1 MMHIH
6 LLSQDEA
13 YVDCIER
20 GHHVPMRAATGNEPS
35 VPKTRHEWSD
45 PDIEQLPDYH
55 EIIENPM
62 DFGTLRRKLDA
73 GLYSNLEQLEVSS
86 GLITK
91 KGFKGSFGEAGKS
104 SKTFAILS
112 GVHSLVACL
121 LKRLRGKDDGF
132 GLITKKGFKGSFG
145 EAGKST
151 KTFAILSR
159 VHSLVACL
167 LKRLRGKD
175 DGSGLITKKGFKG
188 SFGEAGKSAK
198 TFTILSGVHS
208 LVACL
213 LKRLRGKD
221 DGKASAKAAEDAD
234 EQGHSSNDI
243 LHVIVG
249 TKSNSLYRQ

>member
-1 MMHIH
+1 MARLQQTQRKCVGSIP
-6 LLSQDEA
+6 
-13 YVDCIER
+13 R
-20 GHHVPMRAATGNEPS
+20 
-35 VPKTRHEWSD
+35 
-45 PDIEQLPDYH
+45 LPDDVVAAIAA
-55 EIIENPM
+55 EEETRCRIVFKP
-62 DFGTLRRKLDA
+62 GTI
-73 GLYSNLEQLEVSS
+73 GGS

-121 LKRLRGKDDGF
+121 LKRLRGKDDG
-132 GLITKKGFKGSFG
+132 
-145 EAGKST
+145 
-151 KTFAILSR
+151 
-159 VHSLVACL
+159 
-167 LKRLRGKD
+167 
-175 DGSGLITKKGFKG
+175 SGLITKKGFKG
-188 SFGEAGKSAK
+188 SFGEADKSAK
-198 TFTILSGVHS
+198 TFPILSGVHS

-234 EQGHSSNDI
+234 EQGRSSNDI

>member
-1 MMHIH
+1 MSEFFRIGPYVCAEWNFGYSSFGDLWFRILCVASIAIHI
-6 LLSQDEA
+6 LSRKDTYGVFSEH
-13 YVDCIER
+13 VD
-20 GHHVPMRAATGNEPS
+20 PNE
-35 VPKTRHEWSD
+35 
-45 PDIEQLPDYH
+45 LPDYH

-62 DFGTLRRKLDA
+62 DFGTLRRKLNA

-121 LKRLRGKDDGF
+121 LKRLRGKDDG
-132 GLITKKGFKGSFG
+132 
-145 EAGKST
+145 
-151 KTFAILSR
+151 
-159 VHSLVACL
+159 
-167 LKRLRGKD
+167 
-175 DGSGLITKKGFKG
+175 SGLITKKGFKG
-188 SFGEAGKSAK
+188 SFGEAGK
-198 TFTILSGVHS
+198 
-208 LVACL
+208 
-213 LKRLRGKD
+213 
-221 DGKASAKAAEDAD
+221 SAKAAEDAD

>member
-1 MMHIH
+1 MSEFFRIGT
-6 LLSQDEA
+6 
-13 YVDCIER
+13 YVCAEWNFWSFPVWLKY
-20 GHHVPMRAATGNEPS
+20 VPRVSFRTDTGPF
-35 VPKTRHEWSD
+35 K
-45 PDIEQLPDYH
+45 LPDSKDRL
-55 EIIENPM
+55 E
-62 DFGTLRRKLDA
+62 RR
-73 GLYSNLEQLEVSS
+73 
-86 GLITK
+86 
-91 KGFKGSFGEAGKS
+91 
-104 SKTFAILS
+104 
-112 GVHSLVACL
+112 
-121 LKRLRGKDDGF
+121 
-132 GLITKKGFKGSFG
+132 
-145 EAGKST
+145 
-151 KTFAILSR
+151 TFAILSR

-198 TFTILSGVHS
+198 TFPILSGVHS

-234 EQGHSSNDI
+234 EQGRSSNDI

>member
-1 MMHIH
+1 MSEFFRIGT
-6 LLSQDEA
+6 
-13 YVDCIER
+13 YVCAEWNF
-20 GHHVPMRAATGNEPS
+20 GSFPVWLKYVPRVSFRTDTGPF
-35 VPKTRHEWSD
+35 K
-45 PDIEQLPDYH
+45 LPDYH

-104 SKTFAILS
+104 SKTF
-112 GVHSLVACL
+112 
-121 LKRLRGKDDGF
+121 
-132 GLITKKGFKGSFG
+132 
-145 EAGKST
+145 
-151 KTFAILSR
+151 
-159 VHSLVACL
+159 
-167 LKRLRGKD
+167 
-175 DGSGLITKKGFKG
+175 
-188 SFGEAGKSAK
+188 
-198 TFTILSGVHS
+198 TILSGVHS

-221 DGKASAKAAEDAD
+221 DGKASAKEAEDAD
-234 EQGHSSNDI
+234 EQGRSSNDI